1 MRKLPWAGHTRPH
14 RQKGFSLIELLIVVS
29 IILILITIAV
39 PKFTNAQKY
48 TRETAAIQAIKA
60 IHTAEV
66 QYQSQFGRYAA
77 SLTELGP
84 PASGAANTSA
94 ADLIGNDLANGEKQ
108 GYKFTVAPVPGGYT
122 VNAVPVASAAF
133 TPTSRWW
140 FAKTTV
146 RSQPPRKA
154 RNCASV
160 ARPGRGARTRA
171 CRIETPLDASS
182 PSRHLAS
189 AGVPTRHA

>member
-1 MRKLPWAGHTRPH
+1 MRKLPWAGHSRPH
-14 RQKGFSLIELLIVVS
+14 RRRGFSLIELLIVVS

-39 PKFTNAQKY
+39 PKFTHAQMY

-66 QYQSQFGRYAA
+66 QYQSQYGRYAA

-84 PASGAANTSA
+84 PASGAPNTSA

-122 VNAVPVASAAF
+122 VNGVPVAYGSSG
-133 TPTSRWW
+133 SRS
-140 FAKTTV
+140 FYSDQTMVV
-146 RSQPPRKA
+146 RENDGPEPATAQSKELR
-154 RNCASV
+154 
-160 ARPGRGARTRA
+160 
-171 CRIETPLDASS
+171 
-182 PSRHLAS
+182 
-189 AGVPTRHA
+189 